1 MDRYPAPMR
10 NLMPWVRDNA
20 AEIADAF
27 LREGMSKGGAI
38 RIAIAQAKH
47 WLRSVHGAGANAAS
61 GRAGIVTRGDACGAG
76 AVNV

>member
-27 LREGMSKGGAI
+27 LREGMSEGGAI

-47 WLRSVHGAGANAAS
+47 WLRSGTVRARMRPAEERAS
-61 GRAGIVTRGDACGAG
+61 
-76 AVNV
+76 

>member
-27 LREGMSKGGAI
+27 FEGGHVGGRRDTYRDRAGETLAALR
-38 RIAIAQAKH
+38 
-47 WLRSVHGAGANAAS
+47 HGAGANAAS

-76 AVNV
+76 AANA

>member
-27 LREGMSKGGAI
+27 LREGMSEGGAI

-47 WLRSVHGAGANAAS
+47 RLRSGTVRARMRPADERAS
-61 GRAGIVTRGDACGAG
+61 
-76 AVNV
+76 

>member
-47 WLRSVHGAGANAAS
+47 WAALRHGAGANAAS
-61 GRAGIVTRGDACGAG
+61 DERAS
-76 AVNV
+76 